1 MPQKMRFPFRIACN
15 VTEEIAMA
23 FDAMAAGSNLTASD
37 FMRDALD
44 TYLRARGMLAPPS
57 RQSNG
62 AMHPAE

>member
-1 MPQKMRFPFRIACN
+1 MAVRFPFRIACN
-15 VTEEIAMA
+15 VTEEVAMA

-44 TYLRARGMLAPPS
+44 TYLRARGMLQPPQ
-57 RQSNG
+57 RSNG